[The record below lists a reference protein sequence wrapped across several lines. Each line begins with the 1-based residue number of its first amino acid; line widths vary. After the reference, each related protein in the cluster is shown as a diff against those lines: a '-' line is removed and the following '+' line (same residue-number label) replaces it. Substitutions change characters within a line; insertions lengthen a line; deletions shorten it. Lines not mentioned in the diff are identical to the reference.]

1 MSFAGL
7 TYRLV
12 DLWLKS
18 FSKVRVLGPISINSP
33 EYARIFKFRS
43 EQNQKRA
50 PYLEADFQITLEKR
64 LQIDE
69 RSLHFAIENNGE
81 IVACVRATPAPFELS
96 ELASEFAE
104 NAKKYEDYYEFG
116 RLCTDTTLERKG
128 FFAGLLVVRASHY
141 LFSNEHAKGILGIC
155 KLDRVSYMQKLGL
168 HVNPESIRLIER
180 KSDYQFIH
188 ASKEELIAYYF
199 SRVFRIFSK
208 TPTAIPET
216 AEVASEAQ
224 SA

>member
-18 FSKVRVLGPISINSP
+18 FSNVRVLGPITMDSA
-33 EYARIFKFRS
+33 EFARILKFRS

-50 PYLEADFQITLEKR
+50 PYLEAGFQITLEKR
-64 LQIDE
+64 LKIDE

-81 IVACVRATPAPFELS
+81 IVACVRTTPPPFELS
-96 ELASEFAE
+96 ELASEFAR
-104 NAKKYEDYYEFG
+104 NAEDYQDYYEFG

-128 FFAGLLVVRASHY
+128 FFAGLLVVRASQY
-141 LFSNEHAKGILGIC
+141 LFSHEHAKGILGIC

-168 HVNPESIRLIER
+168 HVNPESIRLRER
-180 KSDYQFIH
+180 NSDYQFIH
-188 ASKEELIAYYF
+188 ASKDELIAYYF
-199 SRVFRIFSK
+199 RRVFRVFSK
-208 TPTAIPET
+208 TTTALPET